1 MQPVYL
7 IVLLDKKHNYVYIA
21 QLIYLSSFC
30 IHIKSYHKMQPVYL
44 LFNYVVVFV

>member
-21 QLIYLSSFC
+21 QLISMSSFLF
-30 IHIKSYHKMQPVYL
+30 ILSHIT
-44 LFNYVVVFV
+44 